1 MTLRGQSLL
10 VIDEEDGNYKP
21 AHKSLLEFFVAV
33 KFAAH
38 LGILADDFIDVAR
51 TQSHIDISL
60 ESVTYTWEAYFH
72 RDTDSTGKVV
82 SIAPLAKFQI
92 SSFDTLVNV
101 VGKAPLT
108 RAITDLIMG
117 MISWDEEVNQQ
128 KLLSIIELCK
138 NKNFE
143 EVAYL
148 VSNITLLLLEY
159 KHDFFKDGELSN
171 LCLHGFQL
179 PKSDY
184 TPEKLRNRR
193 LGFDRKTI
201 QLSGTNFQN
210 SDLRKVNFGASN
222 LDDVTFK
229 NTNFRN
235 AILDDFRFQT
245 IQLDEITLIE
255 SNRLVALASPRELI
269 LLDVDTFKVEK
280 RILDKEY
287 VWHISISPDGKYLFQ
302 AKRDGFK
309 IRDIKSLD
317 TIYQHTLSQQKNSN
331 ASEPNSPWT
340 SCFAFVST
348 SNLLFVGRVN
358 SFIHL
363 IDLNDQKEVN
373 AVNSF
378 TASISKLSVSPCE
391 RFFVSSGFRE
401 FILWDMETFQNLTC
415 EQVLNSEEPQNIE
428 QLINS
433 DYLKKYTAQ
442 FHPIKSQFVLL
453 DGNRVRFFDTALMN
467 FYDEINLG
475 GGDFLS
481 RLHCIAFSQ
490 DGVRLF
496 VASQQAIYVIDY
508 HQKSLIRTIQ
518 FSDAQFPFPIQ
529 EPNPRPG
536 IEDITVDSKGQ
547 TLYVIHNN
555 RCVTKV
561 NVNTGEILDIYW
573 HLCDFTGANF
583 TGAKGLTKPVLDQL
597 NKNGAIV

>member
-1 MTLRGQSLL
+1 
-10 VIDEEDGNYKP
+10 
-21 AHKSLLEFFVAV
+21 
-33 KFAAH
+33 
-38 LGILADDFIDVAR
+38 
-51 TQSHIDISL
+51 
-60 ESVTYTWEAYFH
+60 
-72 RDTDSTGKVV
+72 VV

-101 VGKAPLT
+101 VGKTPLT

-128 KLLSIIELCK
+128 KLLSIIDLCK
-138 NKNFE
+138 NQNFE

-171 LCLHGFQL
+171 LCLYGFKL
-179 PKSDY
+179 PMSDY
-184 TPEKLRNRR
+184 HPENLDNRK
-193 LGFDRKTI
+193 LGFDQKTI
-201 QLSGTNFQN
+201 QISGTNFQN
-210 SDLRKVNFGASN
+210 SDLRKVNFGASS
-222 LDDVTFK
+222 LDDITFK

-235 AILDDFRFQT
+235 AMLDDFEFQT
-245 IQLDEITLIE
+245 VQLDEITLIE
-255 SNRLVALASPRELI
+255 SNRLVALASPQELR
-269 LLDVDTFKVEK
+269 LLDIDTFKIEK
-280 RILDKEY
+280 KIFDKDY
-287 VWHISISPDGKYLFQ
+287 VWHVSISPDEKYLFQ

-309 IRDIKSLD
+309 IRDLKSLD
-317 TIYQHTLSQQKNSN
+317 SIYQHTLSQQSNSN
-331 ASEPNSPWT
+331 ASEPNSRWT
-340 SCFAFVST
+340 ESFAFVPT
-348 SNLLFVGRVN
+348 SNLLFVGRAN

-363 IDLNDQKEVN
+363 INLNEKREIN

-378 TASISKLSVSPCE
+378 TSGISKLSVSPCE
-391 RFFVSSGFRE
+391 RFFVSSGFHE
-401 FILWDMETFQNLTC
+401 FILWDIKTFQKLVC

-442 FHPIKSQFVLL
+442 FHPIKSQFVVL

-481 RLHCIAFSQ
+481 RLDCMAFSQ

-518 FSDAQFPFPIQ
+518 FSNDQFPLPIQ

-573 HLCDFTGANF
+573 HLCDFTGADF